1 MVTLAPRAEEI
12 AADLREIVPSRSEA
26 NEPTIQLLALV
37 LARVEAANA
46 FLAEHG
52 IFRPGG
58 KGEPQAVLKALSTW
72 ENTAARLANDL
83 ALNPTAQAKLGLTVA
98 RTRDAAQDRLNEYL
112 RETYGV
118 GAEGGLDEVVDEE
131 PG

>member
-12 AADLREIVPSRSEA
+12 AADLREIVPAASEA

-46 FLAEHG
+46 WLAEEG
-52 IFRPGG
+52 IFRLGG
-58 KGEPQAVLKALSTW
+58 KGEPQPVLKALSTW

-83 ALNPTAQAKLGLTVA
+83 ALNPTAQARLGLNIA
-98 RTRDAAQDRLNEYL
+98 RTRDAATERLNEYI
-112 RETYGV
+112 REKYGQV
-118 GAEGGLDEVVDEE
+118 GEGDG
-131 PG
+131 